1 MHITSSLALHV
12 VLVVA
17 SSAFVPPSSV
27 TTKFS
32 CNVGCVTHHPSSSTV
47 AIHAR
52 KKTNEDGGAEDISK
66 PQPINPAKKAALDG
80 VLQRIERNY
89 GRGSIVM
96 LGDADRMK
104 VDCIGSGS
112 MTLGE
117 YIYTI
122 ACFTLL
128 LY

>member
-1 MHITSSLALHV
+1 MQITSSLALHV

-17 SSAFVPPSSV
+17 SSSAFVPPSSV
-27 TTKFS
+27 VTTNKLS
-32 CNVGCVTHHPSSSTV
+32 CNVGVGRCVTHHHPSSSSII

-89 GRGSIVM
+89 GRGSIVT
-96 LGDADRMK
+96 LGEADRMK

-117 YIYTI
+117 
-122 ACFTLL
+122 CV
-128 LY
+128 

>member
-27 TTKFS
+27 TTNKF
-32 CNVGCVTHHPSSSTV
+32 CGCVTHHPSSSTV

-117 YIYTI
+117 
-122 ACFTLL
+122 C
-128 LY
+128 

>member
-27 TTKFS
+27 TTNKFS
-32 CNVGCVTHHPSSSTV
+32 CVGCVTHHPSSSTA